1 MTTSQSPCTQSY
13 CRYSMNNKTFAS
25 KKESGQASLVF
36 IASLVIIMACFALL
50 VDGGRYLVMR
60 NRARMMA
67 DASALSGA
75 SALDIQKAG
84 EGNFI
89 LQSGSGEGS
98 ARGIATD
105 IFNDNNDESP
115 EWADYTLDSVRVSG
129 NQIWVTI
136 TGRSTP
142 LFGSNWG
149 INYSTTITASAR
161 AAVGI
166 STER

>member
-1 MTTSQSPCTQSY
+1 M
-13 CRYSMNNKTFAS
+13 KIKIAS
-25 KKESGQASLVF
+25 KNEKGQASLVF

-75 SALDIQKAG
+75 SALDIQKAY
-84 EGNFI
+84 EGNFV
-89 LQSGSGEGS
+89 LQSGGDEGS

-105 IFNDNNDESP
+105 IFNTNDSDSP
-115 EWADYTLDSVRVSG
+115 EWANFTLEEVRVSG
-129 NQIWVTI
+129 NEIWVTVS
-136 TGRSTP
+136 GSSAP

-166 STER
+166 STEW